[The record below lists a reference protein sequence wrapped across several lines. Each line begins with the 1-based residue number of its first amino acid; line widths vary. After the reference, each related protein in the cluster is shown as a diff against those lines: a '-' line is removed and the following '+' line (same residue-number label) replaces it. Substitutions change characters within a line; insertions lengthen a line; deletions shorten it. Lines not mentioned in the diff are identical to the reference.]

1 MLAELYDS
9 GDSMDITAHLPHIN
23 AALNAATSVLLVV
36 GRTHIARRRVAANRA
51 TMIAAVGVSVLFLAG
66 YITYHLS
73 APIFVF
79 RGEGWIRPVYY
90 ALLVSHVVLAAIAIP
105 LVLATFWRGLRREEA
120 RHRRWARWTWP
131 VWIYVSVSG
140 VVVYLMLYH
149 IYR

>member
-1 MLAELYDS
+1 
-9 GDSMDITAHLPHIN
+9 MDIAALLPHIN
-23 AALNAATSVLLVV
+23 ATLNAAASVLLLV
-36 GRTHIARRRVAANRA
+36 GRVHIARRRVEAHRA
-51 TMIAAVGVSVLFLAG
+51 TMIAAVGVSTLFLAG

-79 RGEGWIRPVYY
+79 RGEGWIRPAYY
-90 ALLVSHVVLAAIAIP
+90 ALLVSHVVTAAIAIP
-105 LVLATFWRGLRREEA
+105 LVLTTFWRGLRRDER

-140 VVVYLMLYH
+140 VVVYLMLYQ